1 MSTLQ
6 ILEIPENNYKAD
18 TLVAELVK
26 AINSVAAG
34 SVTGTFDVEK
44 IQ

>member
-6 ILEIPENNYKAD
+6 IVEIPENNYNAD

-26 AINSVAAG
+26 SINTVASG
-34 SVTGTFDVEK
+34 SVTGTYDTD
-44 IQ
+44 